1 MCIRDRIG
9 SLLLD
14 ASYSP
19 ILRVSYN
26 VDNARVEQRTDLDKL
41 VIDLESNGTLDPEE
55 AIRRAA
61 TILQQQVAVFVDLER
76 EKEPE
81 AEEKEE
87 EIEEA
92 EKEIHK
98 ARQEAKVENSEEG
111 GSESSSEQSDPSK
124 WKWEADSEEKPKSEK
139 SPNLIQA
146 FTEMVNGQD
155 KGFCADAAKEFLNC
169 CNQINPPKT
178 KEEFQKLTSEF
189 QKIFIDS
196 ATPLLTSFMEG
207 KKTSEKSE
215 KKQQSESSE
224 QSDEDQKRINLDSI
238 GDLLEFVLT

>member
-1 MCIRDRIG
+1 MFDNLFVLLFGLAILIFTRASSYLLQLSQLSKKTKVKSKKKKSRRVLSRSKLNKLDLEQIEK
-9 SLLLD
+9 LLLE
-14 ASYSP
+14 
-19 ILRVSYN
+19 V
-26 VDNARVEQRTDLDKL
+26 QRK
-41 VIDLESNGTLDPEE
+41 
-55 AIRRAA
+55 
-61 TILQQQVAVFVDLER
+61 
-76 EKEPE
+76 KK
-81 AEEKEE
+81 EKEE